1 MEELKFDC
9 KNYPEL
15 KFFKMNKLIFSI
27 ALFFLSTFLSVAQ
40 NALSLQE
47 AIDLGIKNNLDVNQ
61 SDFAMQKQNI
71 ALKQTKAFMLP
82 DLNANANHGI
92 NQGRSID
99 PFTNSYINQNV
110 NYASYGASTS
120 VLLFNGSSLQNRI
133 KQNSLAYDA
142 AKMEW
147 QQAKDN
153 VTINIILAYLQILSA
168 EDVLAQ
174 SRQQAVVSNRQAE
187 RLEILNREGAISP
200 SELYDVKGQVANEQ
214 LTIADNEAALEIA
227 KLNLCQLMNIPY
239 DRNLKV
245 QKLPEEP
252 MSMSKVGLP
261 ETIYATALDNFAQIK
276 AVRFRTLS
284 ADKAIRAARGE
295 LFPTLLLNGNLNSN
309 YSSAA
314 SQSFFL
320 NTTPAVSSNYVE
332 VNGNQYPV
340 IIEQNNFKNEKIK
353 YGDQVKNNLFSS
365 VNIGLSIPI
374 FNASQTRNKIKLAK
388 IDFENNNRI
397 EDNAKTELQQSIE
410 RAYLNATNALNK
422 YTILQSQV
430 AAFEESFRSADVR
443 FNAGAI
449 NSVDYLIAKNNL
461 DKAQTNLIIARYD
474 FTLRTKVLEYYKG
487 EKNN

>member
-15 KFFKMNKLIFSI
+15 KFFEMNKLIFSI

-214 LTIADNEAALEIA
+214 LTIADNEAGLEIA

-252 MSMSKVGLP
+252 MSMSKVGMP

-374 FNASQTRNKIKLAK
+374 FNASQIRNKIKLAK